1 MKRRSVV
8 PGTLAA
14 ISFLLFNAFSWRKS
28 IFENH
33 LTAFCRH
40 IHSQSYH
47 HKLWLFRAHD
57 MDSFTGCLLFRCF
70 ELLLRR
76 SMLLATTPE
85 MVWGGNKYSGLWTCG
100 DRIYEFAQ
108 LKVGMRRRRGGG
120 CSVVDSLGALCDA
133 DNPQQNFL
141 RICGLSASQCFGAHF
156 FWRTSTIN
164 YNCSTTASYEYCF
177 Q

>member
-76 SMLLATTPE
+76 SMLLATTPGL
-85 MVWGGNKYSGLWTCG
+85 VWGGNKYSGLWTCG
-100 DRIYEFAQ
+100 DRIYEFAH
-108 LKVGMRRRRGGG
+108 LKVGMRRRWGGAAALSTRSAL
-120 CSVVDSLGALCDA
+120 SVTQTIHS
-133 DNPQQNFL
+133 
-141 RICGLSASQCFGAHF
+141 
-156 FWRTSTIN
+156 RTSCAFVDCLRHNALAHI
-164 YNCSTTASYEYCF
+164 SSDAPLL
-177 Q
+177 